1 MFLGLLF
8 YAMRGLKPIFDFYLD
23 ASIHVALSVI
33 SLMGITFYL
42 LGMSWDGTLMG
53 FTFFSVIVC
62 YNFIKYGVEAYKYLI
77 VSNAYHRGIQAFS
90 FVSFGFAMYFLF
102 QLDRIIWETA
112 LILGLISALYA
123 VPLLPNMKNLRSLG
137 GFKIFIV
144 ALVWV
149 GFTVLL
155 PVMDAKVSLD
165 WDIWVLFLQRFI
177 LVVVLILPFE
187 IRDLKWDHKDLRT
200 LPQVLGVKKTQRL
213 GVILAITFF
222 LLTFL
227 KDAVDLKEIGLRLTM
242 TCVLIFVLASQRR
255 IMKRYF
261 VSFWIEGIP
270 VMWLALFWIM
280 GRFV

>member
-1 MFLGLLF
+1 
-8 YAMRGLKPIFDFYLD
+8 MRGLKPIFDFYLD